1 MAEGVNTR
9 AMHERL
15 WRAAERGD
23 AQTIRYLFIEGVN
36 LDAPNDDGFTAFNL
50 ATQNGHH
57 DVAMVILAAREMQ
70 FAQGTGENPGTF
82 FGIEGGVKKSGRKP
96 GRKTA

>member
-9 AMHERL
+9 AMHEKL

-23 AQTIRYLFIEGVN
+23 AQTIRFLFIEGVN
-36 LDAPNDDGFTAFNL
+36 LDVPNDDGFTAFNI

-70 FAQGTGENPGTF
+70 YAENLGENPAEF
-82 FGIEGGVKKSGRKP
+82 YKAKAQDKKQGK
-96 GRKTA
+96 KTA